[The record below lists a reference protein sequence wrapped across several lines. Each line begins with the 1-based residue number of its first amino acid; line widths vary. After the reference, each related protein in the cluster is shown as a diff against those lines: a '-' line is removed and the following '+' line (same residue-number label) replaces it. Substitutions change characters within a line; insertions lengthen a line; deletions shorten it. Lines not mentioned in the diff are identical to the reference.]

1 MKIFNRNNNDDDIKE
16 ILDHSRDTS
25 KMVQDIIENHKDIE
39 KELYSLKEQHK
50 HVLQLSAEITNLK
63 HELKNVK
70 RQLEDNYG
78 EMVELTQTTTDTN
91 KILVSQIDKIVGN
104 PLKKWRNLQDTIGTS
119 TF

>member
-1 MKIFNRNNNDDDIKE
+1 MISYNNVIKNEGIKMKIFNRNNNADDIKE

-63 HELKNVK
+63 QELKNVK
-70 RQLEDNYG
+70 KG
-78 EMVELTQTTTDTN
+78 
-91 KILVSQIDKIVGN
+91 
-104 PLKKWRNLQDTIGTS
+104 
-119 TF
+119 